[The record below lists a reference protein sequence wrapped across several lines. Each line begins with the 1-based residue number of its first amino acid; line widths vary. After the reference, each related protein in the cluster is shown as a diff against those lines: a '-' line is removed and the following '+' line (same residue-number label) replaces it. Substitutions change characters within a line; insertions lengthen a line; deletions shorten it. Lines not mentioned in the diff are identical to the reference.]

1 MQPAQLEPK
10 HFAAYPRLARQR
22 AIGDIELLRQL
33 PLSFLAL
40 LLRELKAYDWRF
52 PAERREIDA
61 QLRYL
66 TSLSQERREQVMRQ
80 FARLRLSPMLEDMDW
95 VGSPGEFS
103 ERLSAHLWTTHQIA
117 SFRAAAVAFLD
128 AVRATLP
135 PQTPAIPRLGIAVV
149 GRGVKQTSHPLFR
162 KLRPH
167 GTYFTQVDPE
177 NGVRRLLDRVGARA
191 KAQAIPFA
199 HWYVDGGSPEEP
211 LPAGVTTVSY
221 HALEPVRA
229 SVVVKMREM
238 LQAGTGSEARRTALA
253 QLGPEDVGLQS
264 AGEAEQVVDHF
275 KISVLSQGSGTQFF
289 STTFVQWSA
298 RELLW
303 RAQPLTLVTRFA
315 PRMTER
321 SMNEAL
327 AGIPTVPM
335 LDPQGSLI
343 DADMG
348 AYYTWLNLK
357 RLPGAEASSFLAWF
371 EGHSEAVVVSPT
383 LARGT
388 QSNSAVTIDQ
398 LLDELER

>member
-10 HFAAYPRLARQR
+10 HFAAYPRLARQV
-22 AIGDIELLRQL
+22 AIDDIELLRQL

-40 LLRELKAYDWRF
+40 LLRELKAYDWKF

-61 QLRYL
+61 QLTYL
-66 TSLSQERREQVMRQ
+66 GALSRKRRDDVMRR
-80 FARLRLSPMLEDMDW
+80 FAQLKLSPELVEMDW

-103 ERLSAHLWTTHQIA
+103 EQLSAHLWTTRQIA
-117 SFRAAAVAFLD
+117 SFRAAAVGFLD
-128 AVRATLP
+128 AVRATVPAQP
-135 PQTPAIPRLGIAVV
+135 PEMPRLGISVV
-149 GRGVKQTSHPLFR
+149 GRGVEQTSHPLFR

-167 GTYFTQVDPE
+167 GTYFTNVDPD
-177 NGVRRLLDRVGARA
+177 NGLRALLDRVSARA
-191 KAQAIPFA
+191 KAHAIPFA
-199 HWYVDGGSPEEP
+199 HWYVDGGPPEEP
-211 LPAGVTTVSY
+211 SRAGVTAVSY

-229 SVVVKMREM
+229 SVVAKMREM

-253 QLGPEDVGLQS
+253 QLGPEDVGLKS
-264 AGEAEQVVDHF
+264 AGDAEQVVDHF
-275 KISVLSQGSGTQFF
+275 KVSVLSQGSGTQFF

-303 RAQPLTLVTRFA
+303 RAQPLTLITRFA

-327 AGIPTVPM
+327 AGIPTVPV

-348 AYYTWLNLK
+348 SYYTWLNLK
-357 RLPGAEASSFLAWF
+357 RLPGAAGSSFLAWF
-371 EGHSEAVVVSPT
+371 EGHADAVAVSPT

-388 QSNSAVTIDQ
+388 HSNSAITMDH